1 MSTLSLRL
9 PDSLHKALGELAEQD
24 GVSMNQF
31 ITTAVAEKIAT
42 LKTIDSLKERGARG
56 NRKAFEKVLSRVP
69 DVPPMKGDELM
80 PEEKRPNNR
89 VRRTRS
95 ARRGSYGLGGARARS
110 MLMRIGFA

>member
-9 PDSLHKALGELAEQD
+9 PESLHKALGELAEQD

-56 NRKAFEKVLSRVP
+56 NRKAFERVLAKVP
-69 DVPPMKGDELM
+69 NVPPVSGDELASGQ
-80 PEEKRPNNR
+80 KRPNNR
-89 VRRTRS
+89 
-95 ARRGSYGLGGARARS
+95 RRG
-110 MLMRIGFA
+110 